1 MKGSCR
7 VDMALIKDF
16 SQIIALSLFYKC
28 HCILP
33 CQWASFHLKR
43 SYWRAPALLGLR
55 MLL

>member
-33 CQWASFHLKR
+33 CQYIGFFSLK
-43 SYWRAPALLGLR
+43 A
-55 MLL
+55 